1 MSIKDYIPII
11 LGVIKDF
18 RVIGT
23 VVAMIIVI
31 EFAKYVTTYRKK
43 PPKPKKKKN
52 AATPTP
58 APAQTEEKKE
68 GETSEATAEES
79 SDESAE

>member
-43 PPKPKKKKN
+43 PPKPKKSKVV
-52 AATPTP
+52 AAP
-58 APAQTEEKKE
+58 APAKPEEKKE
-68 GETSEATAEES
+68 GESTEEKTEES

>member
-43 PPKPKKKKN
+43 PPKPKKKPV
-52 AATPTP
+52 AAAP
-58 APAQTEEKKE
+58 APAKTEEKKE

>member
-43 PPKPKKKKN
+43 PPKPKKKPV
-52 AATPTP
+52 AAAP
-58 APAQTEEKKE
+58 APAKTEEKKE
-68 GETSEATAEES
+68 GEGSEAATEDS
-79 SDESAE
+79 SAESAE